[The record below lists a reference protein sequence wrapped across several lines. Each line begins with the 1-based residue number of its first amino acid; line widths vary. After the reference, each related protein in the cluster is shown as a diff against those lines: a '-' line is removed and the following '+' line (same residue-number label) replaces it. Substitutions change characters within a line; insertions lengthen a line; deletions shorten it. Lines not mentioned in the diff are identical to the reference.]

1 MKCEFT
7 YEHYK
12 ECIKSAKKLG
22 FSFYTM
28 HDFLD
33 KKPKSK
39 FILMRH
45 DIDLSLKSALKIA
58 EIENSLK
65 IKSTYFIRTKGI
77 FDVFSG
83 KNSAIVRKISE
94 LGHEI
99 GIHYDSD
106 ITVKKDFVKE
116 MMEIKRDIEK
126 IIKKRIFGT
135 SLHKV
140 KKSGIKNEINK
151 LNFAEEYLNDLE
163 LEYDAY
169 SDIFIR
175 KMKYIS
181 DSARTWREGCMCG
194 HIKKEDKFCILT
206 HPIWWSSATTSLV
219 TLIEGIVKENNN
231 QL

>member
-1 MKCEFT
+1 
-7 YEHYK
+7 
-12 ECIKSAKKLG
+12 
-22 FSFYTM
+22 M

-45 DIDLSLKSALKIA
+45 DVDLSLKSALKIA

-65 IKSTYFIRTKGI
+65 IKSTYFIRTNGI

-83 KNSAIVRKISE
+83 KNSAIIRKISE

-106 ITVKKDFVKE
+106 IITKGNFKKE
-116 MMEIKRDIEK
+116 MLDIKLSMEK
-126 IIKKRIFGT
+126 ITKKRIFGA

-140 KKSGIKNEINK
+140 KTLGIKNEINK
-151 LNFAEEYLNDLE
+151 LNFAEEYLNELG

-181 DSARTWREGCMCG
+181 DSARKWREGCMCS
-194 HIKKEDKFCILT
+194 HIKKENKFCILT

-219 TLIEGIVKENNN
+219 TLIEGVVKENNN
-231 QL
+231 

>member
-65 IKSTYFIRTKGI
+65 IKSTYFIRTNGI
-77 FDVFSG
+77 FNVFSG

-181 DSARTWREGCMCG
+181 DSARKWREGCMCG
-194 HIKKEDKFCILT
+194 HIKKENKLCILT

-219 TLIEGIVKENNN
+219 TLIEGVVKENNK
-231 QL
+231 L

>member
-7 YEHYK
+7 YKHYK
-12 ECIKSAKKLG
+12 DCIEIAKKQG

-33 KKPKSK
+33 KKPKGK

-45 DIDLSLKSALKIA
+45 DVDLSLISVLKIA

-106 ITVKKDFVKE
+106 IIAKKDFKKE
-116 MMEIKRDIEK
+116 MVGIKANMEK
-126 IIKKRIFGT
+126 IIKKRIFGA

-140 KKSGIKNEINK
+140 KKLGTKNEINK
-151 LNFAEEYLNDLE
+151 LNFAEEYLDDLG

-181 DSARTWREGCMCG
+181 DSARKWREGCMCG
-194 HIKKEDKFCILT
+194 HIKKENKLCILT

-219 TLIEGIVKENNN
+219 TLIEGVVKENNK
-231 QL
+231 L

>member
-65 IKSTYFIRTKGI
+65 IKSTYFIRTNGI
-77 FDVFSG
+77 FNVFSG

-181 DSARTWREGCMCG
+181 DSARKWREECMCG

>member
-65 IKSTYFIRTKGI
+65 IKSTYFIRTNGI
-77 FDVFSG
+77 FNVFSG

>member
-22 FSFYTM
+22 FSFYAI

-33 KKPKSK
+33 KKPESK

-45 DIDLSLKSALKIA
+45 DVDLSLKSALNIA
-58 EIENSLK
+58 EIENSLG
-65 IKSTYFIRTKGI
+65 ISSTYFIRTNGI

-83 KNSAIVRKISE
+83 KNSAIIKKISE

-106 ITVKKDFVKE
+106 I
-116 MMEIKRDIEK
+116 IAKRDFKKEILSIKTKMEK
-126 IIKKRIFGT
+126 IIKKRIFGA

-140 KKSGIKNEINK
+140 KKSGIKEEINK
-151 LNFAEEYLNDLE
+151 LNFAEEYLDDLG

-181 DSARTWREGCMCG
+181 DSARKWREGCMCS
-194 HIKKEDKFCILT
+194 HIKKENKLCILT

-219 TLIEGIVKENNN
+219 TIIEGVVKENNN